1 MYKTFYKDYSGKPLI
16 YLISPSKIDIK
27 TFPVILSYV
36 LETKV
41 VNVFQLRLKNYKD
54 SDLISITSLLYK
66 ICIKKNVTFI
76 LNDRIDIA
84 KKLNVDGV
92 HLGKEDG
99 SIKNA
104 RNILGNHKIIGS
116 SCYNNKNLSIKS
128 QSLGANY
135 VAFGSFFKTTTKEN
149 TTKIVLSDFKNI
161 RKNINIPIVGIG
173 GLDKHNIKKL
183 IYLKPNFLAF
193 CSSIWNT
200 QKTPQ
205 IEIKSIKNVL
215 DNF

>member
-1 MYKTFYKDYSGKPLI
+1 MYKTFYKDHSSKPLI

-27 TFPVILSYV
+27 TFPSILSKI
-36 LETKV
+36 LETQM
-41 VNVFQLRLKNYKD
+41 VNIFQLRLKNYKD

-66 ICIKKNVTFI
+66 ICKKKNVTFI

-84 KKLNVDGV
+84 RMLNVDGV

-104 RNILGNHKIIGS
+104 RNILGNLKVIGS
-116 SCYNNKNLSIKS
+116 SCYNNKSLSIKS
-128 QSLGANY
+128 QNLGANY
-135 VAFGSFFKTTTKEN
+135 VAFGAFFKTETKKN

-161 RKNINIPIVGIG
+161 RRNIKIPIVGIG
-173 GLDKHNIKKL
+173 GLNKFNIKKL
-183 IYLKPNFLAF
+183 IYFKPDFLAF

-200 QKTPQ
+200 KRTPQ

>member
-1 MYKTFYKDYSGKPLI
+1 MYKAFYKDDSSKPLI

-27 TFPVILSYV
+27 TFPVILSKV
-36 LETKV
+36 LETQV

-76 LNDRIDIA
+76 LNDRVDIA

-104 RNILGNHKIIGS
+104 RNILGNLKIIGS
-116 SCYNNKNLSIKS
+116 SCYNNISLSIKS
-128 QSLGANY
+128 QNLGANY
-135 VAFGSFFKTTTKEN
+135 IAFGAFFKTETKQN
-149 TTKIVLSDFKNI
+149 TSKIILSGFKNI

-173 GLDKHNIKKL
+173 GLNKFNIKKL
-183 IYLKPNFLAF
+183 IYFKPDFLAF

-200 QKTPQ
+200 KRTPQ

>member
-1 MYKTFYKDYSGKPLI
+1 MYKAFYKDDSSKPLI

-27 TFPVILSYV
+27 TFPVILSKV
-36 LETKV
+36 LETQV

-76 LNDRIDIA
+76 LNDRVDIA

-104 RNILGNHKIIGS
+104 RNILGNLKIIGS
-116 SCYNNKNLSIKS
+116 SCYNNISLSIKS
-128 QSLGANY
+128 QNLGANY
-135 VAFGSFFKTTTKEN
+135 IAFGAFFKTETKEN
-149 TTKIVLSDFKNI
+149 TSKIILSGFKNV

-173 GLDKHNIKKL
+173 GLNKFNIKKL
-183 IYLKPNFLAF
+183 IYFKPDFLAF

-200 QKTPQ
+200 KRTPQ

>member
-1 MYKTFYKDYSGKPLI
+1 MYKAFYKDDSSRPLI

-27 TFPVILSYV
+27 TFPSILSKV
-36 LETKV
+36 LETQV

-76 LNDRIDIA
+76 LNDRVDIA

-104 RNILGNHKIIGS
+104 RNILGNLKIIGS
-116 SCYNNKNLSIKS
+116 SCYNNISLSIKS
-128 QSLGANY
+128 QNLGANY
-135 VAFGSFFKTTTKEN
+135 IAFGAFFKTETKEN
-149 TTKIVLSDFKNI
+149 TSKIILSGFKNI

-173 GLDKHNIKKL
+173 GLNKFNIKKL
-183 IYLKPNFLAF
+183 IYLKPDFLAF

-200 QKTPQ
+200 KKTPQ
-205 IEIKSIKNVL
+205 IEIKSIKNIL

>member
-1 MYKTFYKDYSGKPLI
+1 MYKAFYKDDSGKPLI

-27 TFPVILSYV
+27 TFPGILSKV
-36 LETKV
+36 LETQV

-76 LNDRIDIA
+76 LNDRVDIA

-104 RNILGNHKIIGS
+104 RNILGNLKVIGS
-116 SCYNNKNLSIKS
+116 SCYNNISLSIKS
-128 QSLGANY
+128 QNLGANY
-135 VAFGSFFKTTTKEN
+135 IAFGAFFKTETKEN
-149 TTKIVLSDFKNI
+149 TSKIILSGFKNI

-173 GLDKHNIKKL
+173 GLNKFNIKKL
-183 IYLKPNFLAF
+183 IYFKPDFLAF

-200 QKTPQ
+200 KRTPQ

>member
-1 MYKTFYKDYSGKPLI
+1 MYKTFYKDHSSKPLI

-27 TFPVILSYV
+27 TFPGILSKV
-36 LETKV
+36 LETQV

-104 RNILGNHKIIGS
+104 RNILGNLKIIGS

-128 QSLGANY
+128 QNLGANY
-135 VAFGSFFKTTTKEN
+135 VAFGAFFKTETKEN

-173 GLDKHNIKKL
+173 GLNKFNIKKL
-183 IYLKPNFLAF
+183 IYLKPDFLAF

-200 QKTPQ
+200 KRTPQ

>member
-1 MYKTFYKDYSGKPLI
+1 MYKKFYKDYSGKPLI

-66 ICIKKNVTFI
+66 ICIKNNVTFI

-92 HLGKEDG
+92 HLGKEDCN
-99 SIKNA
+99 IKNA

-135 VAFGSFFKTTTKEN
+135 VAFGSFFKTTTKKN
-149 TTKIVLSDFKNI
+149 TTKIVLSDFKKI

-173 GLDKHNIKKL
+173 GLNKFNIKKL
-183 IYLKPNFLAF
+183 IYLQTDFLAF

-200 QKTPQ
+200 KRTPQ
-205 IEIKSIKNVL
+205 VEIKSIKNVL

>member
-1 MYKTFYKDYSGKPLI
+1 MYKTFYKDHSSKPLI

-27 TFPVILSYV
+27 TFPEILSKV
-36 LETKV
+36 LETQV

-66 ICIKKNVTFI
+66 ICKKKNVTFI

-84 KKLNVDGV
+84 RILNVDGV

-104 RNILGNHKIIGS
+104 RNILGNLKVIGS
-116 SCYNNKNLSIKS
+116 SCYNNKSLSIKS
-128 QSLGANY
+128 QNLGANY
-135 VAFGSFFKTTTKEN
+135 VAFGAFFKTETKKN

-161 RKNINIPIVGIG
+161 RRNINIPIVGIG
-173 GLDKHNIKKL
+173 GLNKFNIKKL
-183 IYLKPNFLAF
+183 IYFKPDFLAF

-200 QKTPQ
+200 KRTPQ

>member
-1 MYKTFYKDYSGKPLI
+1 M
-16 YLISPSKIDIK
+16 
-27 TFPVILSYV
+27 
-36 LETKV
+36 
-41 VNVFQLRLKNYKD
+41 VNVFQLRLKNYRD

-76 LNDRIDIA
+76 LNDRVDIA

-104 RNILGNHKIIGS
+104 RNILGNLKIIGS
-116 SCYNNKNLSIKS
+116 SCYNNISLSIKS
-128 QSLGANY
+128 QNLGANY
-135 VAFGSFFKTTTKEN
+135 IAFGAFFKTETKEN
-149 TTKIVLSDFKNI
+149 TSKIILSGFKNI

-173 GLDKHNIKKL
+173 GLNKFNIKKL
-183 IYLKPNFLAF
+183 IYFKPDFLAF

-200 QKTPQ
+200 KRTPQ

>member
-1 MYKTFYKDYSGKPLI
+1 MYRTFYKYHSGKPKI

-27 TFPVILSYV
+27 TFPYTLSQV
-36 LETKV
+36 LETQA
-41 VNVFQLRLKNYKD
+41 VNIFQLRLKNYKD
-54 SDLISITSLLYK
+54 LDLISITSLLYK

-99 SIKNA
+99 SIKYA
-104 RNILGNHKIIGS
+104 RNILGNLKIIGS

-128 QSLGANY
+128 QNLGANY
-135 VAFGSFFKTTTKEN
+135 VAFGALFKTETKEN
-149 TTKIVLSDFKNI
+149 TTKIVLSDLKNI
-161 RKNINIPIVGIG
+161 RKNIKIPIVGIG
-173 GLDKHNIKKL
+173 GLNKFNIKKL
-183 IYLKPNFLAF
+183 IDLNPDFLAF

-200 QKTPQ
+200 KRSPQ
-205 IEIKSIKNVL
+205 DEIRSLKNVL

>member
-1 MYKTFYKDYSGKPLI
+1 MYKTFYKEHSSKPLI
-16 YLISPSKIDIK
+16 YLISPAKIDIK
-27 TFPVILSYV
+27 TFPSILSKV
-36 LETKV
+36 LETQM

-54 SDLISITSLLYK
+54 LDLMSITSLLYK
-66 ICIKKNVTFI
+66 ICKKKNVTFI

-84 KKLNVDGV
+84 RILNVDGV

-104 RNILGNHKIIGS
+104 RNILGNLKVIGS
-116 SCYNNKNLSIKS
+116 SCYNNKSLSIKS
-128 QSLGANY
+128 QNLGANY
-135 VAFGSFFKTTTKEN
+135 VAFGAFFKTETKKN

-161 RKNINIPIVGIG
+161 RRNIKIPIVGIG
-173 GLDKHNIKKL
+173 GLNKFNIKKL
-183 IYLKPNFLAF
+183 IYLKPDFLAF

-200 QKTPQ
+200 KKTPQ
-205 IEIKSIKNVL
+205 IEIKSIKNIL

>member
-1 MYKTFYKDYSGKPLI
+1 MFKTYYKEYSGKPLI

-27 TFPVILSYV
+27 TFPSILSKV
-36 LETKV
+36 LETQV
-41 VNVFQLRLKNYKD
+41 VNVFQLRLKNYRE
-54 SDLISITSLLYK
+54 SELISITSVLYK

-76 LNDRIDIA
+76 LNDRVDIV

-92 HLGKEDG
+92 HLGKEDS

-104 RNILGNHKIIGS
+104 RNILGNLKIIGS

-128 QSLGANY
+128 QNLGASY
-135 VAFGSFFKTTTKEN
+135 VAFGALFKTETKEN

-173 GLDKHNIKKL
+173 GLNKFNIKKL
-183 IYLKPNFLAF
+183 IHLKLDFLAF
-193 CSSIWNT
+193 SSAIWNT
-200 QKTPQ
+200 KKTPQ
-205 IEIKSIKNVL
+205 IEIKSIKNIL

>member
-1 MYKTFYKDYSGKPLI
+1 MYKAFYKDDSGKPLI

-27 TFPVILSYV
+27 TFPGILSKV
-36 LETKV
+36 LDTQV

-76 LNDRIDIA
+76 LNDRVDIA

-104 RNILGNHKIIGS
+104 RNILGNLKIIGS
-116 SCYNNKNLSIKS
+116 SCYNNISLSIKS
-128 QSLGANY
+128 QNLGANY
-135 VAFGSFFKTTTKEN
+135 IAFGAFFKTETKEN
-149 TTKIVLSDFKNI
+149 TSNIILSDFKNI

-173 GLDKHNIKKL
+173 GLNKFNIKKL
-183 IYLKPNFLAF
+183 IYFKPDFLAF

-200 QKTPQ
+200 KRTPQ
-205 IEIKSIKNVL
+205 TEIKSIKNVL

>member
-1 MYKTFYKDYSGKPLI
+1 MYKTFYKDHSSKPLI

-27 TFPVILSYV
+27 TFPSLLSKV
-36 LETKV
+36 LETQM

-66 ICIKKNVTFI
+66 ICKKKNVTFI

-84 KKLNVDGV
+84 RILNVDGV

-104 RNILGNHKIIGS
+104 RNILGNLKVIGS
-116 SCYNNKNLSIKS
+116 SCYNNKSLSIKS
-128 QSLGANY
+128 QNLGANY
-135 VAFGSFFKTTTKEN
+135 VAFGALFKTETKKN

-161 RKNINIPIVGIG
+161 RRNINIPIVGIG
-173 GLDKHNIKKL
+173 GLNKFNIKKL
-183 IYLKPNFLAF
+183 IYFKPDFLAF
-193 CSSIWNT
+193 CSSIWNS
-200 QKTPQ
+200 KRTPQ

>member
-1 MYKTFYKDYSGKPLI
+1 MFRTLYKEHSFKPLI

-27 TFPVILSYV
+27 TFPGILSKV
-36 LETKV
+36 LETQA

-54 SDLISITSLLYK
+54 SDLIFITSLLHK

-104 RNILGNHKIIGS
+104 RNILGNLKIIGS
-116 SCYNNKNLSIKS
+116 SCYNNKSLSIKS
-128 QSLGANY
+128 QNLGANY
-135 VAFGSFFKTTTKEN
+135 VAFGALFKTETKKN

-161 RKNINIPIVGIG
+161 RRNINIPIVGIG
-173 GLDKHNIKKL
+173 GLNKFNIKKL
-183 IYLKPNFLAF
+183 IYFKPDFLAF

-200 QKTPQ
+200 KRTPQ

>member
-1 MYKTFYKDYSGKPLI
+1 MYKTFYKDHSSKPLI

-27 TFPVILSYV
+27 TFPSILSKI
-36 LETKV
+36 LETEM
-41 VNVFQLRLKNYKD
+41 VNIFQLRLKNYKD
-54 SDLISITSLLYK
+54 LDLISITSLLYK
-66 ICIKKNVTFI
+66 ICKKKNVTFI

-104 RNILGNHKIIGS
+104 RNILGNLKIIGS
-116 SCYNNKNLSIKS
+116 SCYNNKSLSIKS
-128 QSLGANY
+128 QNLGANY
-135 VAFGSFFKTTTKEN
+135 VAFGAFFKTETKKN

-161 RKNINIPIVGIG
+161 RRNINIPIVGIG
-173 GLDKHNIKKL
+173 GLNKFNIKKL
-183 IYLKPNFLAF
+183 IHLKPDFLAF
-193 CSSIWNT
+193 SSAIWNT
-200 QKTPQ
+200 KKTPQ
-205 IEIKSIKNVL
+205 IEIKSIKNIL

>member
-1 MYKTFYKDYSGKPLI
+1 MYKAFYKDDSSKPLI

-27 TFPVILSYV
+27 TFPDILSKV
-36 LETKV
+36 LETQV

-76 LNDRIDIA
+76 LNDRVDIA

-104 RNILGNHKIIGS
+104 RNILGNLKIIGS
-116 SCYNNKNLSIKS
+116 SCYNNISLSIKS
-128 QSLGANY
+128 QNLGANY
-135 VAFGSFFKTTTKEN
+135 IAFGAFFKTETKEN
-149 TTKIVLSDFKNI
+149 TSKIILSGFKNI

-173 GLDKHNIKKL
+173 GLNKFNIKKL
-183 IYLKPNFLAF
+183 IYFKPDFLAF

-200 QKTPQ
+200 KRTPQ